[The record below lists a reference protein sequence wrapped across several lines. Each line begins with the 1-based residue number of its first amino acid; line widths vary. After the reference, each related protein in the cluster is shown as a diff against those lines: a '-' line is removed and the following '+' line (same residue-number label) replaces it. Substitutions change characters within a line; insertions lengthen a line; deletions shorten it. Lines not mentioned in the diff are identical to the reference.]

1 MRGYYAAFVFS
12 GRTTSLQPPA
22 SSLGILGFLVCRAQF
37 TMLPEVTNRM
47 QTHYPNAYV
56 LNVVAKDRP
65 GIVAAIAKAV
75 VDYKGTIDTCSQT
88 VVAEFF
94 TLIMVVSFPQPVP
107 EEKFSRAIADP
118 TDHKTG
124 VHVHLRPYEPGAMT
138 GPAAAEG
145 ENFVITAFGADQAGV
160 VLRFSRYL
168 SDRGININDLYG
180 TVADGQFILIGQVR
194 VPNRWDIRMLQADLE
209 QLAGEIGHTVRLQHE
224 NVFFATNQL
233 RLPHV
238 RPVRGL

>member
-1 MRGYYAAFVFS
+1 MH
-12 GRTTSLQPPA
+12 
-22 SSLGILGFLVCRAQF
+22 
-37 TMLPEVTNRM
+37 
-47 QTHYPNAYV
+47 THYPNAYV

-65 GIVAAIAKAV
+65 GIVAAISKAV

-88 VVAEFF
+88 VVAEYF

-107 EEKFSRAIADP
+107 EEKFTRAIADP
-118 TDHKTG
+118 TDRKAA
-124 VHVHLRPYEPGAMT
+124 VHVHMRPYEAGAMT
-138 GPAAAEG
+138 GASAEG

-168 SDRGININDLYG
+168 WEKGININDLYG
-180 TVADGQFILIGQVR
+180 TVADGQFILVGQVR
-194 VPNRWDIRMLQADLE
+194 VPHQWDIRMLQVDLE

-233 RLPHV
+233 RLPHM
-238 RPVRGL
+238 RPRGER